1 MSTDRDTTRI
11 VRSWLEE
18 GVTALPDRVLDIV
31 LDQLPT
37 TPQRRI
43 TWWPARRPFDMNK
56 ALAFGLAAA
65 AAVIVAI
72 LGFRFLVPASPSIG
86 GPTEPPSPTVSPTP
100 AATTPQMPAAG
111 DLDAGTYR
119 VSRDTPRPYTVT
131 VPAGWNTE
139 EGFINK
145 GDSEAVVDGDVFVGS
160 WIITHVFEDACL
172 RPESDAEGLVE
183 ARTPAAITEA
193 LAAQGGHETVGPSAQ
208 TLGGY
213 PAQLLEFRVPA
224 DFDIATCGGIIRLWP
239 GAGPDLSSGQLAVV
253 GQRMDVY
260 VVDLDGEA
268 VVVIAAHLDDAPV
281 ADIAEMESIL
291 ESIDFAELAAP

>member
-1 MSTDRDTTRI
+1 DRDTTRI

-18 GVTALPDRVLDIV
+18 GVTALPDRVLDAV

-43 TWWPARRPFDMNK
+43 TWWPARRFQNMNTSVK
-56 ALAFGLAAA
+56 LGLAAA
-65 AAVIVAI
+65 AVVVAAL
-72 LGFRFLVPASPSIG
+72 LGYNYLVAPNVG
-86 GPTEPPSPTVSPTP
+86 GPGLDEPTTSATPS
-100 AATTPQMPAAG
+100 AATRQMPTAG

-119 VSRDTPRPYTVT
+119 VSNWDTPRSLTVT
-131 VPAGWNTE
+131 VPAGWNTGD
-139 EGFINK
+139 GFIGK
-145 GDSEAVVDGDVFVGS
+145 GDVFVGT
-160 WIITHVFEDACL
+160 WIITHVFEDACH
-172 RPESDAEGLVE
+172 RPESDADALVELVE

-239 GAGPDLSSGQLAVV
+239 GAGPDLSSGQLAFV

-268 VVVIAAHLDDAPV
+268 VVVIAAHPDDALV

-291 ESIDFAELAAP
+291 ESIDFAEPAP

>member
-1 MSTDRDTTRI
+1 
-11 VRSWLEE
+11 
-18 GVTALPDRVLDIV
+18 
-31 LDQLPT
+31 
-37 TPQRRI
+37 
-43 TWWPARRPFDMNK
+43 MNK

-239 GAGPDLSSGQLAVV
+239 GAGPDLSSGQLAAAAAAYGPQVLGMSQFWWCV
-253 GQRMDVY
+253 AAIPLIGMLNLGVSFYFAFRLALRAHSVDRTDRRRIGQALRARW
-260 VVDLDGEA
+260 LRRPA
-268 VVVIAAHLDDAPV
+268 SFFLPT
-281 ADIAEMESIL
+281 
-291 ESIDFAELAAP
+291 